1 MAPMGMPELRSPFGT
16 DRKSSFADLLLPG
29 SNGFQVCRPL
39 AYVTHV
45 CIVEPTSTGSSPLAH
60 FCWFHVALAIRDSR
74 MLLAARVRCNMK
86 QQRRGRHREMGW
98 RARSTELSKRLRSWR
113 KVHKLSQS
121 AAAIRLGMS
130 RRTLQ
135 EWEQGRAI
143 PHELVLNALHLLMAR
158 KTRRPGS

>member
-1 MAPMGMPELRSPFGT
+1 MAVKFVAATGIRDLRIVVEPVQLITPQPPTFV
-16 DRKSSFADLLLPG
+16 
-29 SNGFQVCRPL
+29 GFRLSL
-39 AYVTHV
+39 AYVIHV
-45 CIVEPTSTGSSPLAH
+45 CYRTSANL
-60 FCWFHVALAIRDSR
+60 ID
-74 MLLAARVRCNMK
+74 MK
-86 QQRRGRHREMGW
+86 RERPAGHREMGW

-143 PHELVLNALHLLMAR
+143 PHELVVDALHLLMAR
-158 KTRRPGS
+158 NTRRPGS